1 MPATTAHMIAS
12 LRTGDLIRH
21 ERIALGMTQSELAAY
36 LTERSELFR
45 GVDTVTI
52 SRWEAGRVYPST
64 RRLIAFSKIL
74 YPQHTRTTLRQMIN
88 DRPRGAHE
96 CPISKINAFPHH
108 PYLVGEAHRG
118 LSVSHDLSRL
128 TSGARRCIDPFF
140 TPLKTSLNK
149 GQESAQELG
158 ILIVD
163 PNTQEIFGHLM
174 ALASPNPDLQRGLFV
189 TSIYG
194 GSDRIFEFLMSQ
206 FFRFAVQQDPQPIH
220 VIASSQ
226 QQRSLAKRI
235 GMVQSR
241 SEPAAALKTALAD
254 REAQTYTADYF
265 EVLAH
270 PDFVGLFAS
279 DIAPYPTLEIEA
291 AQGIAASDNLD
302 RLG

>member
-1 MPATTAHMIAS
+1 MSTTTTNMIES

-21 ERIALGMTQSELAAY
+21 GRMSLGMTQSELAVY
-36 LTERSELFR
+36 LAKRSDVFN

-74 YPQHTRTTLRQMIN
+74 YPQHTRPTLKHMIK

-108 PYLVGEAHRG
+108 PYLVGEAHRA

-163 PNTQEIFGHLM
+163 PNTQEIFGHLL

-220 VIASSQ
+220 IIASSQ

-291 AQGIAASDNLD
+291 AEGIAASDNLD